1 MSGPTVTLVV
11 ARADN
16 GVIGNKGKLPWRLRD
31 DMHHFRSVTMGK
43 PMIMGR
49 KTFESLPRLLDG
61 RLHIVLTRDRDWY
74 EEGAKVAF
82 DVEGALEAA
91 GDVPEITVIGGAEIY
106 KLFLDRADKVW
117 LTRVHADPDGDTRL
131 PDFSEDEWRPVG
143 SPQPGLMREGELPH
157 DFVILERRR

>member
-1 MSGPTVTLVV
+1 VTFVV

-16 GVIGNKGKLPWRLRD
+16 GVIGNKGKLPWRLRSD
-31 DMHHFRSVTMGK
+31 LHHFRSVTMGK

-61 RLHIVLTRDRDWY
+61 RLHIVLTRDPSWY
-74 EEGAKVAF
+74 ADGAKVAL
-82 DVEGALEAA
+82 DVEEALEAA

-117 LTRVHADPDGDTRL
+117 LTRVHADPDGDTCL
-131 PDFSEDEWRPVG
+131 PDFSEEQWRTIASTPG
-143 SPQPGLMREGELPH
+143 QPREGELPH

>member
-1 MSGPTVTLVV
+1 VTLVV

-16 GVIGNKGKLPWRLRD
+16 GIIGNKGKLPWRLRSD
-31 DMHHFRSVTMGK
+31 LHHFRSVTMGK

-61 RLHIVLTRDRDWY
+61 RKHIVLTRDLSWY
-74 EEGAKVAF
+74 AEGAEVAF
-82 DVEGALEAA
+82 DIDSALDAA

-106 KLFLDRADKVW
+106 KLFLDRADRVW
-117 LTRVHADPDGDTRL
+117 LTRVHASPEGDTFL
-131 PDFSEDEWRPVG
+131 PEFSEEDWRPLT
-143 SPQPGLMREGELPH
+143 SPQDGMQREGEFPH